1 MDVDATS
8 EHRATGGDSP
18 VTRVTLI
25 QRLRVQQDERSWR
38 EFVAHYQGYIHRI
51 ARRMGLN
58 HHDAEEVV
66 QNVCLKAWQALPTF
80 AYDPGKG
87 RFRGWLWQ
95 VTANETHMLW
105 RARRREPAVP
115 ADSEERVAELPDPA
129 GSPEA
134 AWAEQ
139 EWRAHVTS
147 VAWQNVSGEFE
158 ERTRR
163 VFELLSQGR
172 TAPSVAEE
180 LGLAVASVWV
190 YRKRVQDRLRTEI
203 VRLND
208 ILD

>member
-1 MDVDATS
+1 MKTRSA
-8 EHRATGGDSP
+8 HPAAGGDSP

-25 QRLRVQQDERSWR
+25 QRLRVQQDERSWQ
-38 EFVAHYQGYIHRI
+38 EFVAHYQGYIHRL

-58 HHDAEEVV
+58 HHDAEEIV

-95 VTANETHMLW
+95 VTANETRMLW
-105 RARRREPAVP
+105 RTRRRDPAIPVD
-115 ADSEERVAELPDPA
+115 AEELANETPDPA
-129 GSPEA
+129 GRPEA

-139 EWRAHVTS
+139 EWRAHVTT
-147 VAWQNVSGEFE
+147 VAWQHVSGEFE

-172 TAPSVAEE
+172 TAQAVAEE
-180 LGLAVASVWV
+180 VGLAVASVWV

-208 ILD
+208 VLD